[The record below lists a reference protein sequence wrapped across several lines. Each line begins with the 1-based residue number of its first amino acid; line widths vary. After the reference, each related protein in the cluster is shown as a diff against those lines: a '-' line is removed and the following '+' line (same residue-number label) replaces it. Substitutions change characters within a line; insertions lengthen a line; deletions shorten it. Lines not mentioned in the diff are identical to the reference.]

1 MRMATEV
8 QQQPY
13 GAYAAIMG
21 AFAGGL
27 ALAGMVARALD
38 RDPQEH
44 TALDLVALGAA
55 TFKVS
60 RTLSHDEVTS
70 FLREPFVEGSAHEG
84 GEEPVATGDLHQAIG
99 ELVTCSR
106 CIGTWVAAGLATT
119 QILAPRFGR
128 LLTWTLGGAGL
139 NDFLQAGFAALT
151 HKSNELE
158 QRTAA

>member
-1 MRMATEV
+1 MSTRTSAP
-8 QQQPY
+8 PY

-27 ALAGMVARALD
+27 ALAGVLARALD

-55 TFKVS
+55 TFKAA

-128 LLTWTLGGAGL
+128 VLSWSLAAAAV

-151 HKSNELE
+151 AKARDLE
-158 QRTAA
+158 RQA